1 MTKDELVIFL
11 KDKKG
16 SVVCNDG
23 NQTEE
28 VCLSISQLFQC
39 NIGRGYYGAFDRYL
53 CPCYEQRN
61 GYGEPTVEG
70 NNFPKPGLP
79 HISYEEF
86 MNAFGEFKP
95 VNAMDVL

>member
-11 KDKKG
+11 KDKSG

-39 NIGRGYYGAFDRYL
+39 NIGRGYYGAFDKFL

-70 NNFPKPGLP
+70 NTHPRQPY
-79 HISYEEF
+79 ISYEEF
-86 MNAFGEFKP
+86 MNAFWEFKP
-95 VNAMDVL
+95 VNAMDIL